1 MTRLKIETR
10 NLTVTDM
17 VATDENDVMKVEGY
31 AVKWNTLSKPMQTKH
46 GAFVEEFDKRAFDES
61 LESDA
66 QLVLYGHDQNRIL
79 GRTDNATAEFRSDDV
94 GLYLSVTLP
103 NTTLGRDTFEEV
115 RRKDI
120 GGMSVGF
127 SGAVD
132 KFSKTDD
139 GIIKRTITK
148 ARLYETSLVT
158 VPAYDSSSV
167 DIAQRDL
174 SSLEQ
179 YAQELKQIEQRKLD
193 HIKRLTLLTY

>member
-1 MTRLKIETR
+1 MEMETR
-10 NLTVTDM
+10 NLMVTDM
-17 VATDENDVMKVEGY
+17 VATDEDNKMKVEGY
-31 AVKWNTLSKPMQTKH
+31 AVKWNTLSKPMKTKH

-61 LESDA
+61 LDKDT

-127 SGAVD
+127 GAPKD
-132 KFSKTDD
+132 KFSKTND

-148 ARLYETSLVT
+148 ARLFETSLVT

-167 DIAQRDL
+167 DVAKRDL
-174 SSLEQ
+174 TGLE
-179 YAQELKQIEQRKLD
+179 AFAKEQERMEYER
-193 HIKRLTLLTY
+193 KRLALLTQL